1 MKNKYLKFIN
11 HFHSLV
17 GLIILTFVVVI
28 FLEYTTPP
36 EYVFGYLYTG
46 TILLAN
52 YGLAKKTIWRITLA
66 AIALTMFNL
75 FFPNFEPHSPA
86 TIANRLI
93 TVMALA
99 VTGWLS
105 IRNRDYEEAVA
116 RSQAKLRTQEQL
128 AILREDFV
136 STLTHDLKT
145 PLLGA
150 IETIKAF
157 QNKQFGEITLTQAKV
172 LTMMSNS
179 HSSSLELVQTLL
191 DVYRNDTEGIQ
202 LKREAVDLSAIAS
215 SVIANLTNLATA
227 RQVYIVLTHGE
238 SNFRSR
244 FIVNGDPLQLQR
256 VFNNLIINGINY
268 SPRNGKV
275 EVQLASN
282 GEFHVIKV
290 IDAGKGITTTEL
302 PHLFERFYQGGSDT
316 QPASFSARA
325 STGSGLG
332 LYLARQI
339 INAHGG
345 TIWAKNRLPQGAV
358 FGFRLPAIAEIEGLS
373 YSSKKHEIDDLN

>member
-1 MKNKYLKFIN
+1 MKNKYLKFIKR
-11 HFHSLV
+11 FHPLV

-52 YGLAKKTIWRITLA
+52 YGLGKKNIWQITLA
-66 AIALTMFNL
+66 AIALTIFNL
-75 FFPNFEPHSPA
+75 FFPNFEPHSFA

-93 TVMALA
+93 TVIALA

-105 IRNRDYEEAVA
+105 IRNRDYEEAVN
-116 RSQAKLRTQEQL
+116 RSQAQLRTQKQL
-128 AILREDFV
+128 AVLREDFV

-157 QNKQFGEITLTQAKV
+157 QNKQFGAITPTQAKV

-179 HSSSLELVQTLL
+179 HRSSLELVQTLL

-202 LKREAVDLSAIAS
+202 LKSEAVDLSAIAS
-215 SVIANLTNLATA
+215 LVISNLINLATA
-227 RQVYIVLTHGE
+227 RQVYLVLTYGE

-244 FIVNGDPLQLQR
+244 FMVNGDALQLQR

-275 EVQLASN
+275 EVQLVSD
-282 GEFHVIKV
+282 GEFHIIKV
-290 IDAGKGITTTEL
+290 IDGGRGITTTEL
-302 PHLFERFYQGGSDT
+302 PYLFERFYQGGSDT

-339 INAHGG
+339 INAHRG
-345 TIWAKNRLPQGAV
+345 TIWAENRLPQGAM
-358 FGFRLPAIAEIEGLS
+358 FCFRLPAIS
-373 YSSKKHEIDDLN
+373 V

>member
-1 MKNKYLKFIN
+1 MRSHLVKTVSKNKYFKFIN
-11 HFHSLV
+11 RLDRIV
-17 GLIILTFVVVI
+17 WLIILTFAIVI
-28 FLEYTTPP
+28 LLEYTTPP

-52 YGLAKKTIWRITLA
+52 YGLKTKTIWRITFA
-66 AIALTMFNL
+66 AIALTIFNL

-93 TVMALA
+93 AVSALA

-105 IRNRDYEEAVA
+105 IRNHHYKEAITD
-116 RSQAKLRTQEQL
+116 SQAKLRTQEQL
-128 AILREDFV
+128 AMLREDFV

-150 IETIKAF
+150 IETITAF
-157 QNKQFGEITLTQAKV
+157 QNQQFGNITPTQAKV

-179 HSSSLELVQTLL
+179 HRSSLELVQTLL
-191 DVYRNDTEGIQ
+191 DIYRNDTEGIQ
-202 LKREAVDLSAIAS
+202 LKREVVDLSAIAS
-215 SVIANLTNLATA
+215 LVITNLTNLATA
-227 RQVYIVLTHGE
+227 RQVYLVLTHGE

-244 FIVNGDPLQLQR
+244 FIANGDALQLQR
-256 VFNNLIINGINY
+256 VFNNLIVNGINH

-275 EVQLASN
+275 EVQLAGD
-282 GEFHVIKV
+282 GEFHVIKI
-290 IDAGKGITTTEL
+290 IDSGRGINQTEL
-302 PHLFERFYQGGSDT
+302 PHLFERFYQGGSDLST
-316 QPASFSARA
+316 DNFSSRA

-345 TIWAKNRLPQGAV
+345 TIWAENRLPQGAV
-358 FGFRLPAIAEIEGLS
+358 FGFRLPAIAE
-373 YSSKKHEIDDLN
+373 

>member
-1 MKNKYLKFIN
+1 MSKNKYFKVLN
-11 HFHSLV
+11 HLDRLIW
-17 GLIILTFVVVI
+17 LIILTFAIVI
-28 FLEYTTPP
+28 LLEYATPP

-52 YGLAKKTIWRITLA
+52 YGLGKNAIWQITLI
-66 AIALTMFNL
+66 AIALTIFNL
-75 FFPNFEPHSPA
+75 FFPNFEPHRSA

-93 TVMALA
+93 TVIALA

-105 IRNRDYEEAVA
+105 IRNRNYEEAVN
-116 RSQAKLRTQEQL
+116 RSQAQLRTQKQL

-157 QNKQFGEITLTQAKV
+157 QNGQFGTITSAQAKV

-179 HSSSLELVQTLL
+179 HLSSLELVQTLL

-202 LKREAVDLSAIAS
+202 LKCEIIDLNAIAS
-215 SVIANLTNLATA
+215 QVIANLTNLATA
-227 RQVYIVLTHGE
+227 RQVYLVLTYGE
-238 SNFRSR
+238 SNFSSR
-244 FIVNGDPLQLQR
+244 FIVNGDALQLQR
-256 VFNNLIINGINY
+256 VFNNLIVNGINH
-268 SPRNGKV
+268 SPRNGKI
-275 EVQLASN
+275 EVQLVSD

-290 IDAGKGITTTEL
+290 IDAGRGMTATEL
-302 PHLFERFYQGGSDT
+302 PHLFERFYQGGSEQD
-316 QPASFSARA
+316 SFSSRA

-339 INAHGG
+339 INAHKG
-345 TIWAKNRLPQGAV
+345 TIWVENRLPHGAM
-358 FGFRLPAIAEIEGLS
+358 FGFRLPAISE
-373 YSSKKHEIDDLN
+373 

>member
-1 MKNKYLKFIN
+1 MDIYTYKYRRYNFLKIAMKSKYLKFIN
-11 HFHSLV
+11 RFHSLV
-17 GLIILTFVVVI
+17 WLIIFTFVIVI
-28 FLEYTTPP
+28 LLEYTTPP
-36 EYVFGYLYTG
+36 KYVFGYLYTG

-52 YGLAKKTIWRITLA
+52 YGLGKKAIWRVTFA
-66 AIALTMFNL
+66 AIALTIFNL
-75 FFPNFEPHSPA
+75 FCPNFEPHSFA

-93 TVMALA
+93 TVIALA

-105 IRNRDYEEAVA
+105 IRNRNYEEAVN
-116 RSQAKLRTQEQL
+116 RSETQLRTQKQL

-157 QNKQFGEITLTQAKV
+157 QNKQFGEITPTQAKV

-179 HSSSLELVQTLL
+179 HHSSLELVQTLL

-202 LKREAVDLSAIAS
+202 LKNEAVDLSAIAS
-215 SVIANLTNLATA
+215 LVISNLINLATS
-227 RQVYIVLTHGE
+227 RQVYLVLTYGE
-238 SNFRSR
+238 SNFPSR
-244 FIVNGDPLQLQR
+244 FIVSGDALQLQR
-256 VFNNLIINGINY
+256 VFNNLIINGINH

-275 EVQLASN
+275 EVQLVSD
-282 GEFHVIKV
+282 GEFHIIKV
-290 IDAGKGITTTEL
+290 IDGGRGITTTEL
-302 PHLFERFYQGGSDT
+302 PHLFERFYQGGSDI

-345 TIWAKNRLPQGAV
+345 TIWAENRLPQGAM
-358 FGFRLPAIAEIEGLS
+358 FCFRLPAIS
-373 YSSKKHEIDDLN
+373 V

>member
-1 MKNKYLKFIN
+1 MICQIYFQFIN
-11 HFHSLV
+11 RLDRIV
-17 GLIILTFVVVI
+17 WLIILTFASVI
-28 FLEYTTPP
+28 ILEYTTPP

-52 YGLAKKTIWRITLA
+52 HNLSTKTIWRVTLS
-66 AIALTMFNL
+66 AIALTIFNL
-75 FFPNFEPHSPA
+75 FFPNLEPHNPA

-93 TVMALA
+93 AVMALA

-105 IRNRDYEEAVA
+105 IRNRYSEEAVA
-116 RSQAKLRTQEQL
+116 RSQAQLRTQQQL

-150 IETIKAF
+150 IETINAF
-157 QNKQFGEITLTQAKV
+157 QNGQFGAITPTQAKV

-179 HSSSLELVQTLL
+179 HRSSLELVQTLL
-191 DVYRNDTEGIQ
+191 DVYRNDIEGIQ
-202 LKREAVDLSAIAS
+202 LKRETIDLSAIAS
-215 SVIANLTNLATA
+215 EVIANLTNLATT
-227 RQVYIVLTHGE
+227 RQVYLFLTHNE

-244 FIVNGDPLQLQR
+244 FFVNGDALQLQR
-256 VFNNLIINGINY
+256 VFNNLIVNGINH

-275 EVQLASN
+275 EIHLASD

-290 IDAGKGITTTEL
+290 LDSGKGISSTEL
-302 PHLFERFYQGGSDT
+302 PHLFERFYQGGNDSSKDN
-316 QPASFSARA
+316 FSARA

-339 INAHGG
+339 IYAHGG
-345 TIWAKNRLPQGAV
+345 TIWAENRLPQGAM
-358 FGFRLPAIAEIEGLS
+358 FGFRLPAIAE
-373 YSSKKHEIDDLN
+373 

>member
-1 MKNKYLKFIN
+1 MW
-11 HFHSLV
+11 
-17 GLIILTFVVVI
+17 LIILTFAIVI
-28 FLEYTTPP
+28 VLEYSTPS

-52 YGLAKKTIWRITLA
+52 HNLSTKSIWRVTLS
-66 AIALTMFNL
+66 AIALTIFNL
-75 FFPNFEPHSPA
+75 FIPHFEPNNLA
-86 TIANRLI
+86 AIANRLI
-93 TVMALA
+93 AVMALA

-105 IRNRDYEEAVA
+105 MRNRYSQEAVA
-116 RSQAKLRTQEQL
+116 RSQAQLRTQEQL

-157 QNKQFGEITLTQAKV
+157 QNGQFGAITPTQAKV

-179 HSSSLELVQTLL
+179 HRSSLELVQTLL
-191 DVYRNDTEGIQ
+191 DVYRNDIEGIQ
-202 LKREAVDLSAIAS
+202 LKRESVDLGAIAS
-215 SVIANLTNLATA
+215 EVIANLTNLATI
-227 RQVYIVLTHGE
+227 RQVYLILTHNE

-244 FIVNGDPLQLQR
+244 FIVNGDALQLQR
-256 VFNNLIINGINY
+256 VLNNLIVNGINH

-275 EVQLASN
+275 EVQLASD
-282 GEFHVIKV
+282 GQFQIVKV
-290 IDAGKGITTTEL
+290 LDSGRGISTKEL
-302 PHLFERFYQGGSDT
+302 PHLFERFYQGGNEKDN
-316 QPASFSARA
+316 FSSRA

-345 TIWAKNRLPQGAV
+345 TIWAENRLPQGAV
-358 FGFRLPAIAEIEGLS
+358 FCFRLPAIAE
-373 YSSKKHEIDDLN
+373 

>member
-1 MKNKYLKFIN
+1 MYFKFIN
-11 HFHSLV
+11 RLDRIVWLIMFTFALV
-17 GLIILTFVVVI
+17 IL
-28 FLEYTTPP
+28 LEYTTPP

-52 YGLAKKTIWRITLA
+52 YGLKTKTIWRVTLL
-66 AIALTMFNL
+66 AIALTIFNL
-75 FFPNFEPHSPA
+75 FFPNFEPHSSA

-93 TVMALA
+93 AVSALA

-105 IRNRDYEEAVA
+105 IRNHHYKEAITD
-116 RSQAKLRTQEQL
+116 SQAKLRTQEQL
-128 AILREDFV
+128 SILREDFV

-157 QNKQFGEITLTQAKV
+157 QNKQFGAITPTQAKV
-172 LTMMSNS
+172 LNMMINS
-179 HSSSLELVQTLL
+179 HHSSLELVQTLL

-202 LKREAVDLSAIAS
+202 LKREVVDLSAIAS
-215 SVIANLTNLATA
+215 EIITSLTNLATA
-227 RQVYIVLTHGE
+227 RQVYLILTHNQ

-244 FIVNGDPLQLQR
+244 FMVNGDALQLQR
-256 VFNNLIINGINY
+256 VFNNLIVNGINH

-275 EVQLASN
+275 EVQLVSES
-282 GEFHVIKV
+282 EFHVIKV
-290 IDAGKGITTTEL
+290 IDGGRGINQTEL
-302 PHLFERFYQGGSDT
+302 PYLFERFYQGGSNLSTDN
-316 QPASFSARA
+316 FSSRA

-345 TIWAKNRLPQGAV
+345 TIWAENHLPQGAI
-358 FGFRLPAIAEIEGLS
+358 FNFRLPAIAE
-373 YSSKKHEIDDLN
+373 

>member
-1 MKNKYLKFIN
+1 VSKNKYFQFIN
-11 HFHSLV
+11 RLDRIV
-17 GLIILTFVVVI
+17 WLIILTFAIVI
-28 FLEYTTPP
+28 LLEYTTPP

-52 YGLAKKTIWRITLA
+52 HNLNTKTIWRVTLL
-66 AIALTMFNL
+66 AIALTIFNL
-75 FFPNFEPHSPA
+75 FFPNFEPHSAA

-93 TVMALA
+93 AVSALA
-99 VTGWLS
+99 ITGWLS
-105 IRNRDYEEAVA
+105 IRNRYYKEAIA
-116 RSQAKLRTQEQL
+116 HSQAKLRTQEQL

-157 QNKQFGEITLTQAKV
+157 QNQHFGKITPTQIKV
-172 LTMMSNS
+172 LNMMINS
-179 HSSSLELVQTLL
+179 HRSSLELVQTLL

-202 LKREAVDLSAIAS
+202 LKYESVDLSAIAS
-215 SVIANLTNLATA
+215 EVITNLINLATA
-227 RQVYIVLTHGE
+227 RQVYLVLTHGE

-244 FIVNGDPLQLQR
+244 FIVNGDALQLQR
-256 VFNNLIINGINY
+256 VFNNLIVNGINH

-275 EVQLASN
+275 EIQLTGDS
-282 GEFHVIKV
+282 EFHLVKI
-290 IDAGKGITTTEL
+290 IDSGRGIATTEL
-302 PHLFERFYQGGSDT
+302 PYLFERFYQGGSEKN
-316 QPASFSARA
+316 SFSSRA

-339 INAHGG
+339 IKAHGG
-345 TIWAKNRLPQGAV
+345 TIWAENRLPQGAV
-358 FGFRLPAIAEIEGLS
+358 FGFRLPAIAE
-373 YSSKKHEIDDLN
+373 

>member
-1 MKNKYLKFIN
+1 MSQNKYFKFIN
-11 HFHSLV
+11 RLDRIV
-17 GLIILTFVVVI
+17 WLIIVTFVIVI
-28 FLEYTTPP
+28 LLEYTTPP

-52 YGLAKKTIWRITLA
+52 YGLKTKTIWRITFI
-66 AIALTMFNL
+66 AIALTIFNL

-105 IRNRDYEEAVA
+105 IRNRYYEEAVA
-116 RSQAKLRTQEQL
+116 LSQAQLRTQEQL

-157 QNKQFGEITLTQAKV
+157 QNGQFGAITSTQAKV

-275 EVQLASN
+275 EVQLS
-282 GEFHVIKV
+282 GESEFHIIKV
-290 IDAGKGITTTEL
+290 LDRGRGITATEL
-302 PHLFERFYQGGSDT
+302 PHLFERFYQGGNNLSTD
-316 QPASFSARA
+316 SFSRA

-345 TIWAKNRLPQGAV
+345 TIWAENRLPQGAV
-358 FGFRLPAIAEIEGLS
+358 FGFRLPAISE
-373 YSSKKHEIDDLN
+373 

>member
-1 MKNKYLKFIN
+1 MW
-11 HFHSLV
+11 
-17 GLIILTFVVVI
+17 LIIITFAIVI
-28 FLEYTTPP
+28 ILEYSTPP

-52 YGLAKKTIWRITLA
+52 YGLKTKTIWRITLA
-66 AIALTMFNL
+66 AIALTIFNL
-75 FFPNFEPHSPA
+75 FFPNLEPHNSA

-93 TVMALA
+93 AVMALA

-105 IRNRDYEEAVA
+105 IRNRYYEEAVA
-116 RSQAKLRTQEQL
+116 KSQAKLRTQEQL

-157 QNKQFGEITLTQAKV
+157 QNGQFGAITPTQAKV

-179 HSSSLELVQTLL
+179 HRSSLELVQTLL
-191 DVYRNDTEGIQ
+191 DVYRNDIEGII
-202 LKREAVDLSAIAS
+202 LKRESLDLSAIAS
-215 SVIANLTNLATA
+215 EVVANLTNLATT
-227 RQVYIVLTHGE
+227 RQVYLVLTHNE

-244 FIVNGDPLQLQR
+244 FFVNGDQLQLQR
-256 VFNNLIINGINY
+256 VFNNLIINGINH
-268 SPRNGKV
+268 SPRNSKV
-275 EVQLASN
+275 EIQLTSDGQFN
-282 GEFHVIKV
+282 LIK
-290 IDAGKGITTTEL
+290 ILDSGRGIATTEL
-302 PHLFERFYQGGSDT
+302 PHLFERFYQGEGEKDN
-316 QPASFSARA
+316 FSSRA

-339 INAHGG
+339 INAHNG
-345 TIWAKNRLPQGAV
+345 TIWAENRFPQGAM
-358 FGFRLPAIAEIEGLS
+358 FCFRLPAIAE
-373 YSSKKHEIDDLN
+373 

>member
-1 MKNKYLKFIN
+1 VSKNNYLKLDSVN
-11 HFHSLV
+11 SLV
-17 GLIILTFVVVI
+17 WSIILTFAIVI
-28 FLEYTTPP
+28 ILEYTTPP

-52 YGLAKKTIWRITLA
+52 YGLTTKTIWRITIA
-66 AIALTMFNL
+66 AIALTIFNL
-75 FFPNFEPHSPA
+75 FFPNVEPHSLA
-86 TIANRLI
+86 TVVNRSIAVI
-93 TVMALA
+93 ALA

-105 IRNRDYEEAVA
+105 IRNRYYKETVA
-116 RSQAKLRTQEQL
+116 QSQAKLRTQEQL

-157 QNKQFGEITLTQAKV
+157 QNQQFGAITPTQAKI
-172 LTMMSNS
+172 LNMMSNS
-179 HSSSLELVQTLL
+179 HHSSLELVQTLL

-202 LKREAVDLSAIAS
+202 LKRETIDLSAIVS
-215 SVIANLTNLATA
+215 EVITNLTNLATA
-227 RQVYIVLTHGE
+227 RQVYLVLTHGE
-238 SNFRSR
+238 SNFRSH
-244 FIVNGDPLQLQR
+244 FIVNGDALQLQR
-256 VFNNLIINGINY
+256 VFNNLIVNGINH

-275 EVQLASN
+275 EIQLTGES
-282 GEFHVIKV
+282 EFHLVKIL
-290 IDAGKGITTTEL
+290 DSGRGMTTTEL
-302 PHLFERFYQGGSDT
+302 PHLFERFYQGGSEKDSF
-316 QPASFSARA
+316 ASRA

-345 TIWAKNRLPQGAV
+345 TIWAENRLPQGAV
-358 FGFRLPAIAEIEGLS
+358 FGFSLPAIAE
-373 YSSKKHEIDDLN
+373 